1 MPTPAPT
8 IRQLEY
14 FIALAEAKTFRGAA
28 SALSIS
34 QPTLSAQIY
43 SLEQLLKL
51 PLFERS
57 RSGAMLTPA
66 GRDLLDTARQTLEQM
81 RAFTDRASLLSGGV
95 GGLLRLGVSP
105 TLGPYLLPHILSD
118 LHRQY
123 GELKLYV
130 REKKPKT
137 LELDLVEGRLDLV
150 LIPLPFQHP
159 QITTEVLFD
168 EPLKLVCSRDHSF
181 ADQGRLQA
189 SDLHGQNVLT
199 LEAGYSHYQQVRQ
212 CYEALGANILRDY
225 EGTSLDALRQMVV
238 MGMGMAFLPSLY
250 IYSEIHRPE
259 SIAVLD
265 IDGVSLSRSHVL
277 AWRKNSPNRGF
288 YLRVAKL
295 IRQLVRHNLTEAG
308 LAFPGHGS

>member
-1 MPTPAPT
+1 MPASAPT

-14 FIALAEAKTFRGAA
+14 FIALAEANTFRGAA
-28 SALSIS
+28 SQLTIS

-43 SLEQLLKL
+43 SLEQLLQL
-51 PLFERS
+51 TLFERS
-57 RSGAMLTPA
+57 RSGAILTPA
-66 GRDLLDTARQTLEQM
+66 GRDLLIIARQTVEQM
-81 RAFTDRASLLSGGV
+81 RAFTDQASLLSGSV

-130 REKKPKT
+130 RENKPKT
-137 LELDLVEGRLDLV
+137 LELDLLEGRLDLV
-150 LIPLPFQHP
+150 LIPLPFGHRN
-159 QITTEVLFD
+159 ITTEVLFD

-181 ADQGRLQA
+181 ASKGRLQA
-189 SDLHGQNVLT
+189 ADMQAQNVLT

-212 CYEALGANILRDY
+212 CYEELGANILRDY

-265 IDGVSLSRSHVL
+265 IDGVSLTRSHVL

-288 YLRVAKL
+288 YQRVARL
-295 IRQLVRHNLTEAG
+295 ISQLVRHNLTEAG
-308 LAFPGHGS
+308 LAFPSRGD